1 MRQPHIFTTDFNKP
15 TIITAQQYGTKVSV
29 ELDHSDTSLDELM
42 DAFETLIVG
51 LGYHNTA
58 WKEWILD
65 RAYEYHQEDAEQ
77 EVKEPYTYDDFK
89 RDEENAVRSIIKSK
103 LNEVSKEEDEALRY
117 AAEHE
122 TPPFPFATE
131 REVEEW
137 SEKDMQT
144 LIDAITE
151 PVEPNE
157 NLKEAKKN
165 YDKKVKKSSK

>member
-1 MRQPHIFTTDFNKP
+1 MKYNYISDMNKP
-15 TIITAQQYGTKVSV
+15 SKFTAEVYDTKVTV
-29 ELDHSDTSLDELM
+29 EYDHSDIGLEKVM
-42 DAFETLIVG
+42 EAFETLVTG
-51 LGYHNTA
+51 MGYHKDA

-65 RAYEYHQEDAEQ
+65 RADKYREEDAEQ
-77 EVKEPYTYDDFK
+77 EVKDPYTYEDFK

-122 TPPFPFATE
+122 TPPFPFATQ
-131 REVEEW
+131 REIEEW